1 MAKQDILKKNLA
13 SFGQKPAKTTE
24 SKLQEEVAAEPA
36 STPVQKQKRPVGRP
50 KVYHGGIERTSITL
64 EPEMMGKLR
73 MLCLEQRRQIRDVIE
88 EALQDYLAKFES
100 EHGAIRV
107 PSIYRDKS

>member
-1 MAKQDILKKNLA
+1 MGKQDKLKQQLE
-13 SFGQKPAKTTE
+13 SFVQKPVKT
-24 SKLQEEVAAEPA
+24 AEP
-36 STPVQKQKRPVGRP
+36 TPKAEPVKEHTSSPTPKAKRPVGRP

-88 EALQDYLAKFES
+88 EALQDYLTKFES

-107 PSIYRDKS
+107 PSIYRDK

>member
-13 SFGQKPAKTTE
+13 TFGQKPNKTIE
-24 SKLQEEVAAEPA
+24 PKSQKEVAAEPV
-36 STPVQKQKRPVGRP
+36 STSAPKQKRPVGRP
-50 KVYHGGIERTSITL
+50 KVYYGGIERTSITL

-88 EALQDYLAKFES
+88 EALQEYLIKFES
-100 EHGAIRV
+100 EHGSIRV
-107 PSIYRDKS
+107 PATYRDK

>member
-13 SFGQKPAKTTE
+13 SFGQKP
-24 SKLQEEVAAEPA
+24 SKVAEPKPQEEVASEPA
-36 STPVQKQKRPVGRP
+36 STQVPKQKRPVGRP
-50 KVYHGGIERTSITL
+50 KVYYRGIERTSITL

-73 MLCLEQRRQIRDVIE
+73 MLCLEHRRQIRDVIE
-88 EALQDYLAKFES
+88 EALQEYLTKFES

-107 PSIYRDKS
+107 PATYRDK